1 MRSVISRVALVGGL
15 IACLASVS
23 CTADV
28 HDNTADIHDNT
39 VNIDEATVEINSD
52 ADLDNVEQG
61 SSVPCTA
68 KATNVVLVEPSA
80 PPPEDNAE
88 NAGHFRYYVDTTES
102 EPVMVTAQ
110 TNINITINNT
120 ITEGDH
126 KIICRVH
133 KHDGTPTTAKSEI
146 KIHVKAKVTTS
157 G

>member
-15 IACLASVS
+15 VACLAGTA

-39 VNIDEATVEINSD
+39 VNIEEASVEIDTD
-52 ADLDNVEQG
+52 ADVDNVEPG

-68 KATNVVLVEPSA
+68 KADNVVLVEPNTT
-80 PPPEDNAE
+80 PPEDDAE
-88 NAGHFRYYVDTTES
+88 NAGHFRYYVDTTDS
-102 EPVMVTAQ
+102 EPVVITAQ
-110 TNINITINNT
+110 ASVNIQIKADMP
-120 ITEGDH
+120 EGDH
-126 KIICRVH
+126 KIICKVH
-133 KHDGTPTTAKSEI
+133 KHDGTPTSATSEI